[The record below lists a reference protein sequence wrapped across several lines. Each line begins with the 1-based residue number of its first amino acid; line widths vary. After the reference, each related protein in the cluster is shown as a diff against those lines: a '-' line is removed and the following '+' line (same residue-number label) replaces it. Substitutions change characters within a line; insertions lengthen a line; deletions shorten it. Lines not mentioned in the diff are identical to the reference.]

1 MDIEQKQA
9 DLIDQFVKQASSLH
23 GSALAPLVADAT
35 SHPSL
40 FAFSEILSV
49 PSVLQVRLMYSEF
62 DWIATGKKKKFKFV
76 RYVITNGFSFLLLL
90 FDISISIWN
99 WKVHYLVKK
108 RRKEGIL
115 KCFYVGKL
123 YMGNIYIYIYTQSLM
138 CSILGYRIN

>member
-9 DLIDQFVKQASSLH
+9 DLIEQFVKQASSLH

-49 PSVLQVRLMYSEF
+49 PSVLQVRLYAL
-62 DWIATGKKKKFKFV
+62 WIWWNWQWKLMVFI
-76 RYVITNGFSFLLLL
+76 YLLL
-90 FDISISIWN
+90 FDLLYEIEKFIIR
-99 WKVHYLVKK
+99 L
-108 RRKEGIL
+108 RKEGIL

-123 YMGNIYIYIYTQSLM
+123 FMGKK
-138 CSILGYRIN
+138 